1 MVAGHVLGHCTVCS
15 FCSLKLFKLIY
26 IAAISLLV
34 QRWHGSGNS
43 GYSCDILVLKFSQL
57 VQCLYLRR
65 GGFSVI
71 KVISQCVP
79 AIREKTKYVRML
91 KAGLRAIS
99 LFPFVSLTP
108 GDISPARGEMETENS
123 EITSAMKYC
132 QII

>member
-1 MVAGHVLGHCTVCS
+1 M
-15 FCSLKLFKLIY
+15 SLNFSKLL
-26 IAAISLLV
+26 
-34 QRWHGSGNS
+34 
-43 GYSCDILVLKFSQL
+43 
-57 VQCLYLRR
+57 QCLYLLFTW
-65 GGFSVI
+65 GWVLGNKSI
-71 KVISQCVP
+71 ISQCVP

-108 GDISPARGEMETENS
+108 GDISPAMEGKVETENS

>member
-1 MVAGHVLGHCTVCS
+1 MALET
-15 FCSLKLFKLIY
+15 LDILY
-26 IAAISLLV
+26 IL
-34 QRWHGSGNS
+34 
-43 GYSCDILVLKFSQL
+43 YILVLKFSQS

-108 GDISPARGEMETENS
+108 GDISPARERWRRRTVRLL
-123 EITSAMKYC
+123 
-132 QII
+132 QP

>member
-1 MVAGHVLGHCTVCS
+1 MA
-15 FCSLKLFKLIY
+15 FKFP
-26 IAAISLLV
+26 
-34 QRWHGSGNS
+34 
-43 GYSCDILVLKFSQL
+43 KL
-57 VQCLYLRR
+57 VQCLYLLFTWLG

-108 GDISPARGEMETENS
+108 GDISPAMEGRVETENS